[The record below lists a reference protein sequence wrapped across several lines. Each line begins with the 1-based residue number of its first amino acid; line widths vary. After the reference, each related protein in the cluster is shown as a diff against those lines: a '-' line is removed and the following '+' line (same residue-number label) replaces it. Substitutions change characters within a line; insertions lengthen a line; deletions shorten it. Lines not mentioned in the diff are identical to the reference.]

1 MDDPIEAFINK
12 LDEDNPEAQQIV
24 LDTLSE
30 IEPGD
35 PVFLAIRNVMFGE
48 NQNEDIYRIG
58 SLIYDTIMEGLQDKE
73 DQIVDYLIK
82 KREEV

>member
-1 MDDPIEAFINK
+1 MDDPIEVFIDK
-12 LDEDNPEAQQIV
+12 LDEGDPEAQQIV

-30 IEPGD
+30 IESGD
-35 PVFLAIRNVMFGE
+35 PVFSAIRDVMFGE

-58 SLIYDTIMEGLQDKE
+58 SLIYDTVVEGLKE
-73 DQIVDYLIK
+73 NEDRVVDYLIE